1 MNGQS
6 RPWRDGG
13 FTLLELLV
21 AITLIGLVLVALYG
35 GLRVGMNSW
44 ESGEARAEAINR
56 QRLVQEFLRRQLA
69 QSVTVHIANERGER
83 LVRFAGQ
90 ASAIEFVAPL
100 LAYLGQA
107 GLYWIR
113 LEGRD
118 GQLRMLW
125 RPYLSS
131 DPQAGELQETVLLEG
146 VTAMEWAY
154 FGVERDEEPQVQ
166 AQWHSA
172 WTSALRRPWLVRL
185 NLTVDREVWPDLVTA
200 LSEGPP

>member
-1 MNGQS
+1 MKRQACPKYG
-6 RPWRDGG
+6 GG

-21 AITLIGLVLVALYG
+21 AITLMGLVLVALYG

-44 ESGEARAEAINR
+44 ESGETRAEAVNR
-56 QRLVQEFLRRQLA
+56 QRSVQEFLRRQLA
-69 QSVTVHIANERGER
+69 QSVTVHVANERGER

-90 ASAIEFVAPL
+90 ANAIEFVAPL

-113 LEGRD
+113 LEGRE

-125 RPYLSS
+125 RPYLTA
-131 DPQAGELQETVLLEG
+131 DAEAGELQETVLLEG
-146 VTAMEWAY
+146 VTTMEWAY
-154 FGVERDEEPQVQ
+154 FGVERDEEPQP
-166 AQWHSA
+166 QWRST
-172 WTSALRRPWLVRL
+172 WTSAMRRPWLVRL
-185 NLTVDREVWPDLVTA
+185 NLTVEQQVWPDLVTA